1 MLNCVFQDVQG
12 EHDKYGFS
20 TSSLTQFRILF
31 IRTFMSIMR
40 DTVSTRACLFR
51 SLLGQQSLIEDL
63 LSFLDHIYNQVC

>member
-1 MLNCVFQDVQG
+1 MLNCIFQDVQG

-40 DTVSTRACLFR
+40 DTVSTRARFFR
-51 SLLGQQSLIEDL
+51 ASLGQQSSVEDL
-63 LSFLDHIYNQVC
+63 